1 MPDSQPLND
10 MGQLPLWAEDYQ
22 EKSLETPSHG
32 KKTPLIPE
40 VNSGWIDPLL
50 TQPDQI
56 GVGWARAIEPLLA
69 HPGYNFSCAPTSGCQ
84 REEGADVGLESCFL
98 PVGPESTF
106 LGSA

>member
-1 MPDSQPLND
+1 MEEVKTVLASSSQSLGGFKEVGEAGR
-10 MGQLPLWAEDYQ
+10 GQATVTVAGLTLQ
-22 EKSLETPSHG
+22 EARDG
-32 KKTPLIPE
+32 
-40 VNSGWIDPLL
+40 DPLL

>member
-1 MPDSQPLND
+1 MEEVKTVLASSSQSLGGFKEVGEAGR
-10 MGQLPLWAEDYQ
+10 GQAIVTVAGLTLQ
-22 EKSLETPSHG
+22 EARDG
-32 KKTPLIPE
+32 
-40 VNSGWIDPLL
+40 DPLL